1 MVLGAGT
8 AGLNAALQLA
18 RRGLQV
24 TVVESRR
31 LGEGGARWDN
41 GVLDWQYTRAGIA
54 PPTPD
59 EVHDTTGVTRLYGP
73 ADAGPVTV
81 QSPTRHAD
89 MRRLNDR
96 LVGLCRAE
104 GVAFVDRARD
114 VVVSEVDGRVRALD
128 LVGCDHDDGPS
139 DGQHGDEV
147 GARALHLEADLFVD
161 AAGRRGVLRSQV
173 RDLVQWCPPVARD
186 LLCTAS
192 QFMFRVAEVD
202 GARRFLD
209 RRGVRAGDG
218 VTWVGLDGGFSA
230 LAVTVQPDLERVSV
244 LTGTIASGSWGSGR
258 TILDRARAEN
268 PWIGDPIYGGDGL
281 IPLRRPFARLGAG
294 GVALVGDAA
303 CQVFPAHG
311 SGIGTGLMAGA
322 VLAEQVV
329 AHRDPGSDE
338 ALWAYQHAF
347 HAEHGGGLAAYDA
360 FRRCSSAIGSD
371 GIRRLFTSGLFTAE
385 MGGSGLDQRWSEPT
399 PAQTVAAA
407 RAYLRDP
414 GLARAMVPWLARCA
428 IAARLGAA
436 SPAEPDERALR
447 RWDRRVARL
456 VGGRSA
462 SLLSQ

>member
-1 MVLGAGT
+1 MTPDATGGANGHGNPAGAAAVVLGAGT

-128 LVGCDHDDGPS
+128 LVGCDPDDGPS
-139 DGQHGDEV
+139 DGQHGDEA

-161 AAGRRGVLRSQV
+161 AAGRHGVLRSQV

-244 LTGTIASGSWGSGR
+244 LTGT
-258 TILDRARAEN
+258 
-268 PWIGDPIYGGDGL
+268 
-281 IPLRRPFARLGAG
+281 
-294 GVALVGDAA
+294 
-303 CQVFPAHG
+303 
-311 SGIGTGLMAGA
+311 
-322 VLAEQVV
+322 
-329 AHRDPGSDE
+329 
-338 ALWAYQHAF
+338 
-347 HAEHGGGLAAYDA
+347 
-360 FRRCSSAIGSD
+360 
-371 GIRRLFTSGLFTAE
+371 
-385 MGGSGLDQRWSEPT
+385 
-399 PAQTVAAA
+399 
-407 RAYLRDP
+407 
-414 GLARAMVPWLARCA
+414 
-428 IAARLGAA
+428 
-436 SPAEPDERALR
+436 
-447 RWDRRVARL
+447 
-456 VGGRSA
+456 
-462 SLLSQ
+462 

>member
-114 VVVSEVDGRVRALD
+114 VKGRLGGGRP
-128 LVGCDHDDGPS
+128 GPRPGSRRLRSRRRS
-139 DGQHGDEV
+139 DGQHGDEA
-147 GARALHLEADLFVD
+147 GARALHLEADLFVG
-161 AAGRRGVLRSQV
+161 AAGRHGVPLRSQV

-209 RRGVRAGDG
+209 RRSVERA
-218 VTWVGLDGGFSA
+218 T
-230 LAVTVQPDLERVSV
+230 
-244 LTGTIASGSWGSGR
+244 
-258 TILDRARAEN
+258 
-268 PWIGDPIYGGDGL
+268 
-281 IPLRRPFARLGAG
+281 
-294 GVALVGDAA
+294 
-303 CQVFPAHG
+303 
-311 SGIGTGLMAGA
+311 
-322 VLAEQVV
+322 
-329 AHRDPGSDE
+329 
-338 ALWAYQHAF
+338 
-347 HAEHGGGLAAYDA
+347 
-360 FRRCSSAIGSD
+360 
-371 GIRRLFTSGLFTAE
+371 
-385 MGGSGLDQRWSEPT
+385 
-399 PAQTVAAA
+399 
-407 RAYLRDP
+407 
-414 GLARAMVPWLARCA
+414 
-428 IAARLGAA
+428 A
-436 SPAEPDERALR
+436 SPGWVSTAGSR
-447 RWDRRVARL
+447 RWR
-456 VGGRSA
+456 
-462 SLLSQ
+462 